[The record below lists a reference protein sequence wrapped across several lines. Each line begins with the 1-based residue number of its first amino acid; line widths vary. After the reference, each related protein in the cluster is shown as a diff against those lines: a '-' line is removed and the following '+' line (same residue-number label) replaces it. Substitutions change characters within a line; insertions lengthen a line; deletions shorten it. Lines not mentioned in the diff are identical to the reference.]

1 MASLTRVLSLIQ
13 ERQPSMS
20 FIMLADIPAFSASFS
35 CVSPAFSRCFLMFNE
50 RVFRRV
56 WVLSLILV
64 YGTCLFWVVT
74 PDISS
79 VGLDISDSF
88 RYIINIPIDTEKAV
102 RVRCFTVLFLV
113 FSCRGVW
120 IIWQFMVKNKKE
132 SKAQG
137 R

>member
-1 MASLTRVLSLIQ
+1 
-13 ERQPSMS
+13 MS

-35 CVSPAFSRCFLMFNE
+35 WVSPAFSRCFLMFAE

-64 YGTCLFWVVT
+64 YGTCLKRAVT

-79 VGLDISDSF
+79 VGLAFSDYF

-102 RVRCFTVLFLV
+102 RVCCFTVLFLV
-113 FSCRGVW
+113 FPSKVVW
-120 IIWQFMVKNKKE
+120 IICQFMVKN
-132 SKAQG
+132 
-137 R
+137 